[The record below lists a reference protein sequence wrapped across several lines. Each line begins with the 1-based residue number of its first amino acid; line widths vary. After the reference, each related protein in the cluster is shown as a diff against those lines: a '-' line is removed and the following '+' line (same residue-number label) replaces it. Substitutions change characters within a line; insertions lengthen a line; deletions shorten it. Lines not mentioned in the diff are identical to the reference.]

1 MSMNTP
7 KHTPG
12 PCLWCGEWVESKREE
27 AGAPKKTESWD
38 ACWATDEGDFGCD
51 KSPESGKDGCGNHA
65 RPSDFHE
72 VVRLGIQKSVRA
84 CNAFPDLLK
93 ALKEL
98 FDLLEEHE
106 PSWYLKGHFNRTR
119 AALAKAEEL

>member
-1 MSMNTP
+1 MINMNTP

-12 PCLWCGEWVESKREE
+12 PWQVGGGLISGSSGEHSCEAVALVLRRPAVYGGKRYDTRDTDH
-27 AGAPKKTESWD
+27 AAPELGKTTD
-38 ACWATDEGDFGCD
+38 A
-51 KSPESGKDGCGNHA
+51 NA
-65 RPSDFHE
+65 R
-72 VVRLGIQKSVRA
+72 LIA
-84 CNAFPDLLK
+84 AAPDLLK